1 MIFFYI
7 YLVIFILLFAFLQLN
22 YMFVWFENLM
32 FDNAADSIFWGL
44 LFGML
49 WPVSILVCL
58 LFKLASYMEDV
69 HNKHKK

>member
-22 YMFVWFENLM
+22 YMFMWFENIT
-32 FDNAADSIFWGL
+32 FDNAEDCIFWGL
-44 LFGML
+44 LLGML

-58 LFKLASYMEDV
+58 LFTLASYMEDV

>member
-7 YLVIFILLFAFLQLN
+7 YLIIFISLFAFLQLN
-22 YMFVWFENLM
+22 YMFMWFENLTS
-32 FDNAADSIFWGL
+32 DNAEDSIFWGL

-69 HNKHKK
+69 RNKHKK